1 MGPRPQRKDGPAE
14 EMTYQSLSQE
24 MKQAAG
30 ADMMAMAPAPEKGK
44 AAPTFLPIIGA
55 LVALV
60 FLLPI
65 NRTGEVYR
73 TAIYLLV
80 GGLVLWGVNF
90 LVTRSTGTVVAEEDL
105 TTSPEDDR
113 P

>member
-1 MGPRPQRKDGPAE
+1 M
-14 EMTYQSLSQE
+14 
-24 MKQAAG
+24 
-30 ADMMAMAPAPEKGK
+30 
-44 AAPTFLPIIGA
+44 PIIGG

-65 NRTGEVYR
+65 NRTGEVYM
-73 TAIYLLV
+73 TAIFLLI

-90 LVTRSTGTVVAEEDL
+90 LVTRRVGTVVPEAEV

-113 P
+113 R